1 MSITEKLTKL
11 LLTEALRNPKAQ
23 KYYEIVFMQGE
34 EADEPLKILE
44 DKGEAKVI
52 DYLSDWDYGAEM
64 EHTKIEAPWG
74 PDDDTFEKD
83 DYILSY
89 NTKLG
94 YIGLV
99 RKAKPD
105 EKPETNKEPEVP
117 AATETPETPE
127 TPAAKEES
135 FIDATGR
142 TINDDVAANHQKK
155 IALNTLKMSKI
166 GANILGGMNHKEAVK
181 FLRSI
186 GYSDKKIAAAL
197 IQGGHGGADIKEFM
211 GEGYS
216 SFV

>member
-1 MSITEKLTKL
+1 MSINKKLMTL
-11 LLTEALRNPKAQ
+11 LNEAPRNLNAQ
-23 KYYEIVFMQGE
+23 KYYEIVFLQGD
-34 EADEPLKILE
+34 EAKEPLQILD
-44 DKGEAKVI
+44 DKGEAKAI

-74 PDDDTFEKD
+74 PDDDNFEKD

-117 AATETPETPE
+117 ETTETPETPE
-127 TPAAKEES
+127 APAES

-155 IALNTLKMSKI
+155 IALKTLKLSKI
-166 GANILGGMNHKEAVK
+166 GAKLLGGMDHKEAVK

-197 IQGGHGGADIKEFM
+197 TQGGHGGADIKEFM

-216 SFV
+216 SFA